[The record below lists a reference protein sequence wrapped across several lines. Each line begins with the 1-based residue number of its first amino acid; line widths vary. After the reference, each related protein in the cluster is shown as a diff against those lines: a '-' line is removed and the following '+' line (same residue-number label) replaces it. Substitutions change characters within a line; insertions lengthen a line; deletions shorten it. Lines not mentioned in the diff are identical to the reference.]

1 MQISK
6 IIILAL
12 ISVSVISEF
21 TFQTYASMR
30 EKGKGFLKLSAGSVS
45 GSSYFEEN
53 GNRRSGLYDSLAL
66 SNYTFD
72 FSGTLMSLE
81 AEYGLFDD
89 VTIFSSLPLGAYS
102 LTEKYVTD
110 SIGNRPIRQQLSRTL
125 LSWFGIGTQYRFYSG
140 PLHATLIGE
149 FRLPAYTGIPND
161 PMEEFLGGGSK
172 EGIIGLRIGIPF
184 EKSWIELHGSLS
196 LRDRNWND
204 RFFIHAETG
213 FSSVERTA
221 LKFFVDIQQPLGA
234 QRDIPEFL
242 IRKIHPAEFFAS
254 AGASFSVN
262 LPDGLTLEAMYNL
275 RLLGTTAWSLGT
287 VMLGAGY
294 AF

>member
-12 ISVSVISEF
+12 ISFQLFTQLSVQAQAW
-21 TFQTYASMR
+21 TGG
-30 EKGKGFLKLSAGSVS
+30 KGKGFVKLSAGSMS

-72 FSGTLMSLE
+72 LSGTLMTLE
-81 AEYGLFDD
+81 AEYGLNDEL
-89 VTIFSSLPLGAYS
+89 VIFSSMPLIAYT
-102 LTEKYVTD
+102 LTEKFVTD
-110 SIGNRPIRQQLSRTL
+110 SIGNRPIRKQLSRTL
-125 LSWFGIGTQYRFYSG
+125 LSWFGIGTRYRLYSG
-140 PLHATLIGE
+140 PLNATITGE

-161 PMEEFLGGGSK
+161 PAEEFLGGGSK
-172 EGIIGLRIGIPF
+172 EGIIGLQIGIPF

-196 LRDRNWND
+196 LRDKNWND

-213 FSSVERTA
+213 FSSVEKTA

-234 QRDIPEFL
+234 QRDLPEFE
-242 IRKIHPAEFFAS
+242 IRKIYPAEFFTS
-254 AGASFSVN
+254 AGASFAVN
-262 LPDGLTLEAMYNL
+262 LPDGLTFEAMYNL
-275 RLLGTTAWSLGT
+275 RLLGTNAWSIGT
-287 VMLGAGY
+287 VMLSAGY